1 MGRRKRKRN
10 RFPPYV
16 KRLFKKVQGGP
27 AVTPSKRELKKI
39 QRIADYKRMLKLS
52 YSYGGPWET
61 EALLSSHN
69 IPKVPRYDITGQRVG
84 YRTVWYTGHDRRK

>member
-1 MGRRKRKRN
+1 MGNKRRKRN

-27 AVTPSKRELKKI
+27 TVTPSKRELKKI
-39 QRIADYKRMLKLS
+39 QRIADYRRMLKLS

-61 EALLSSHN
+61 DALLSDHN
-69 IPKVPRYDITGQRVG
+69 VPKVPRIVNGEKVG
-84 YRTVWYTGHDRRK
+84 WKTVWYTGHDRRK